1 MKILDSEFG
10 QSQCQGVFIR
20 APAVLAVDS
29 GKVKVLGTI
38 ENQKDIDED
47 SIVVAVK
54 QNNILATA
62 FHPELTDDLLWHNY
76 FIGLILKNKAG
87 DL

>member
-1 MKILDSEFG
+1 MLS
-10 QSQCQGVFIR
+10 
-20 APAVLAVDS
+20 VDS

-38 ENQKDIDED
+38 ENQKDTDKD
-47 SIVVAVK
+47 SVIVAVK

-76 FIGLILKNKAG
+76 FIELILKNKAG
-87 DL
+87 EL

>member
-1 MKILDSEFG
+1 MKILDSEFSES
-10 QSQCQGVFIR
+10 QSQGVFIR
-20 APAVLAVDS
+20 APAVLTVDS

-38 ENQKDIDED
+38 ENQKDTDKDGVI
-47 SIVVAVK
+47 VAVK

-76 FIGLILKNKAG
+76 FIELILKNKAG